1 MSIILLLPGI
11 ISFRLVLRGRVET
24 AFLSVYLPSLLLLP
38 QDYSYRIPHLPPF
51 SAAEFAL
58 MPIGF
63 VAFWQHLRGGS
74 FRLMDA
80 LVFLFWVSWSLSE
93 IVGEPVMNDGI
104 LSAVS
109 AIVFYLLAYATGRR
123 LIEPDLRLET
133 VRRIVIFI
141 LLLGPIGLY
150 EWRFLQSPYALFEGK
165 VLHIPPTSLYAY
177 SAGAGGIGVQVRN
190 GRGRMS
196 VSLGGGELAGIV
208 IAVTFA
214 LNAWLVFLNK
224 ERTKFD
230 LGKRF
235 AKLQKYHLPGLLLVF
250 YLWLTQSRGP
260 MIALAAGFP
269 VLQIPR
275 FKNPKLAIGLVAT
288 LLIAGGLGAQ
298 QYFSRYTEVK
308 GISTVGEEQASAI
321 YRREMLIAY
330 QSIAEM
336 GGWLGW
342 GGSGI
347 PTVGGMKSIDNQFL
361 LVHLMQGEF
370 GYIVWILIVVESVRT
385 GVARILTLQAL
396 EDRAFACSAL
406 AALAILWISY
416 YTVYMGA
423 QLPQITFL
431 LLGWSQSITAART
444 STASVTVPVA
454 QPKLAFQRV
463 LR

>member
-1 MSIILLLPGI
+1 MSIILLSFGI
-11 ISFRLVLRGRVET
+11 ISFVLVLRGRTET
-24 AFLSVYLPSLLLLP
+24 AFLSVYLPCLLLLP
-38 QDYSYRIPHLPPF
+38 QDYGVRIPHLPPL

-58 MPIGF
+58 IPIGL
-63 VAFWQHLRGGS
+63 VAFLQHLRGGS

-80 LVFLFWVSWSLSE
+80 LVFLFWVSWSASE

-109 AIVFYLLAYATGRR
+109 AIVPYLMAYATGRQ
-123 LIEPDLRLET
+123 LIEPDLRLVT

-150 EWRFLQSPYALFEGK
+150 EWRFLQSPYAIFGMK
-165 VLHIPPTSLYAY
+165 VLHIYMASTYAWL
-177 SAGAGGIGVQVRN
+177 GGGGGSGVQVRN

-214 LNAWLVFLNK
+214 LNAWLVFLNRA
-224 ERTKFD
+224 RTKFD
-230 LGKRF
+230 LGRRI
-235 AKLQKYHLPGLLLVF
+235 AKLEKYHVPGFLLLF
-250 YLWLTQSRGP
+250 YLFLTQSRGP
-260 MIALAAGFP
+260 MIGLAAGFP
-269 VLQIPR
+269 ILQIPR
-275 FKNPKLAIGLVAT
+275 FKNTKLAIGLVAM
-288 LLIAGGLGAQ
+288 LLIVGGVQAQ

-308 GISTVGEEQASAI
+308 DLSTVSEEQLSAI

-342 GGSGI
+342 SAGAV
-347 PTVGGMKSIDNQFL
+347 PHVGGMQSIDNHFL

-370 GYIVWILIVVESVRT
+370 GYIVWILIVAESVRT

-406 AALAILWISY
+406 DALVILWVSY
-416 YTVYMGA
+416 YTVFMGA

-431 LLGWSQSITAART
+431 LLGWSQSITAMRT
-444 STASVTVPVA
+444 STAAATAPEA
-454 QPKLAFQRV
+454 QPKFAFRRH
-463 LR
+463 L

>member
-1 MSIILLLPGI
+1 
-11 ISFRLVLRGRVET
+11 
-24 AFLSVYLPSLLLLP
+24 
-38 QDYSYRIPHLPPF
+38 
-51 SAAEFAL
+51 
-58 MPIGF
+58 
-63 VAFWQHLRGGS
+63 
-74 FRLMDA
+74 MDA
-80 LVFLFWVSWSLSE
+80 LVFLFWVSWSASE
-93 IVGEPVMNDGI
+93 IVGEPMMNDGI

-109 AIVFYLLAYATGRR
+109 AIVSYLMAYATGRR
-123 LIEPDLRLET
+123 LIEPDLRMET

-150 EWRFLQSPYALFEGK
+150 EWRFLQSPYAIFGQK
-165 VLHIPPTSLYAY
+165 VLHIPSASTYAWLT
-177 SAGAGGIGVQVRN
+177 GGGGSGVQVRN

-196 VSLGGGELAGIV
+196 VSLGGGELAGVV

-214 LNAWLVFLNK
+214 LNAWLVFLNRS
-224 ERTKFD
+224 RTKFD
-230 LGKRF
+230 LGKRI
-235 AKLQKYHLPGLLLVF
+235 AKLEKYHAAGFLLVF

-269 VLQIPR
+269 FLQIPR
-275 FKNPKLAIGLVAT
+275 FKNTKLAIGLIAI
-288 LLIAGGLGAQ
+288 LLIVGGVGAE

-308 GISTVGEEQASAI
+308 DLATVSEEQASAI

-342 GGSGI
+342 GASAV

-361 LVHLMQGEF
+361 LVHLAQGAF
-370 GYIVWILIVVESVRT
+370 GYIVWILIVAESVRT
-385 GVARILTLQAL
+385 GAARIWTLQAM

-406 AALAILWISY
+406 AALVILWISY

-431 LLGWSQSITAART
+431 LLGWSQSITAA
-444 STASVTVPVA
+444 SAAVTASEA
-454 QPKLAFQRV
+454 QPKFAFRH
-463 LR
+463 L

>member
-1 MSIILLLPGI
+1 MSIVLLLPGI
-11 ISFRLVLRGRVET
+11 ISLVLVLRGRIET

-38 QDYSYRIPHLPPF
+38 QDYAFRIPHLPPF

-58 MPIGF
+58 IPIGL
-63 VAFWQHLRGGS
+63 VAFSQHLRSGS

-80 LVFLFWVSWSLSE
+80 LVFLFWVSWSASE
-93 IVGEPVMNDGI
+93 IVGEPVTNDGI
-104 LSAVS
+104 LNAVT
-109 AIVFYLLAYATGRR
+109 AIVSYLMAYATGRW

-150 EWRFLQSPYALFEGK
+150 EWRFLQSPYAIFGVK
-165 VLHIPPTSLYAY
+165 VLGISWSSSY
-177 SAGAGGIGVQVRN
+177 GGIQVRG
-190 GRGRMS
+190 GRGRMT

-208 IAVTFA
+208 IALTFA
-214 LNAWLVFLNK
+214 LNAWLVFLNRA
-224 ERTKFD
+224 RTKLD

-235 AKLQKYHLPGLLLVF
+235 AKLTKYHVPGLLLVG
-250 YLWLTQSRGP
+250 YLYLTQSRGP
-260 MIALAAGFP
+260 MIALAGGFP
-269 VLQIPR
+269 ILQIPR
-275 FKNPKLAIGLVAT
+275 FKNVKLALGLVAT
-288 LLIAGGLGAQ
+288 LLIVGAVGAQ
-298 QYFSRYTEVK
+298 QYFNRYTEVK
-308 GISTVGEEQASAI
+308 DPFTVSEEQASAV

-342 GGSGI
+342 GASAV
-347 PTVGGMKSIDNQFL
+347 PEVGGMKSIDNHFL
-361 LVHLMQGEF
+361 LVHLMQGKF
-370 GYIVWILIVVESVRT
+370 GYIVWILIVAESVRT
-385 GVARILTLQAL
+385 GFARIWTLRAL

-431 LLGWSQSITAART
+431 LLGWSQSIGAEA
-444 STASVTVPVA
+444 PEA
-454 QPKLAFQRV
+454 QPKFAFRH
-463 LR
+463 L

>member
-1 MSIILLLPGI
+1 MSILLLLPGI
-11 ISFRLVLRGRVET
+11 ISFVLVLRGRIET

-38 QDYSYRIPHLPPF
+38 EDYGIRVPHLPPF

-58 MPIGF
+58 IPIGF
-63 VAFWQHLRGGS
+63 VAFLQYLRSGS

-80 LVFLFWVSWSLSE
+80 LVFLFWVSWSASE

-109 AIVFYLLAYATGRR
+109 AIVFYLMAYATGRR

-150 EWRFLQSPYALFEGK
+150 EWRFLQSPYAIFGQK
-165 VLHIPPTSLYAY
+165 VFGISWSSAY
-177 SAGAGGIGVQVRN
+177 SGIQPRN

-208 IAVTFA
+208 IAMTFA
-214 LNAWLVFLNK
+214 LNAWLVFLS
-224 ERTKFD
+224 RAGTKLD
-230 LGKRF
+230 LGKRLS
-235 AKLQKYHLPGLLLVF
+235 KLQKYHVPGLLLVGYIF
-250 YLWLTQSRGP
+250 LTQSRGP
-260 MIALAAGFP
+260 LIALAAGFP
-269 VLQIPR
+269 ILQIPR
-275 FKNPKLAIGLVAT
+275 FKNTKLALGLVAT
-288 LLIAGGLGAQ
+288 LLIVGGVGAE

-308 GISTVGEEQASAI
+308 DLSTVSEQQASAI

-342 GGSGI
+342 SASAV
-347 PTVGGMKSIDNQFL
+347 PTVGGMKSIDNHFL

-370 GYIVWILIVVESVRT
+370 GYIVWILIVAESVRT
-385 GVARILTLQAL
+385 GIARIWTLQPL

-444 STASVTVPVA
+444 STAAVTAPEA
-454 QPKLAFQRV
+454 QPKFAFRR
-463 LR
+463 L